1 MSKFDKE
8 FYAKEY
14 ASSWH
19 LHNFA
24 LAPFYDSAQ
33 AYELKCIS
41 KKAIR
46 KAIEAG
52 EDPWDLEFEPF
63 DYNVEYLDSTGY
75 WVAIE
80 EDEVLETLEDDDD
93 YVLIVE
99 VIDDHGERE
108 AWTIE
113 ANAYDPER
121 KLIFFD
127 TNKFK
132 GTTEIKEY
140 LIDWVKDEI
149 EDEKYEA
156 EEAAKNEEAEHQ

>member
-33 AYELKCIS
+33 AYELKRIS
-41 KKAIR
+41 RKAIR

-52 EDPWDLEFEPF
+52 EDPMNLEFEPF

-80 EDEVLETLEDDDD
+80 EDQVIDTLEDDDD
-93 YVLIVE
+93 YALIVE
-99 VIDDHGERE
+99 VVDDHGERE

-127 TNKFK
+127 TNKFR
-132 GTTEIKEY
+132 GTTEIMEELKEC
-140 LIDWVKDEI
+140 I
-149 EDEKYEA
+149 ENDIENEKYEA
-156 EEAAKNEEAEHQ
+156 EEEAAKNKDKEA